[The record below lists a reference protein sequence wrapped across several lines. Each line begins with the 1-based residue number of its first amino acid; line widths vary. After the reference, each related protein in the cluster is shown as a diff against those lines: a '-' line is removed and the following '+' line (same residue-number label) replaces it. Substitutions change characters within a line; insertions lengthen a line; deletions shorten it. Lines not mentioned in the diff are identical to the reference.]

1 VTSRKRIA
9 YGLVILGVVF
19 VVGTV
24 GYVAIEGV
32 SVIDAFYMVVITVTT
47 VGFSEVFELSQLGR
61 VWTVGIIGIGF
72 GTALYTAVAS
82 FEYVIDLS
90 EVRRRKSMENEVGA
104 LTNHII
110 VCGWGRV
117 GRGTWK
123 ELIGKEQ
130 KAVVIESLP
139 ERAEAA
145 EAAGALV
152 IQGDATHN
160 DVLELAGIHA
170 AQSLIA
176 CVADDSDN
184 LVIALSAKS
193 LRPELRVVCRAT
205 EPESERKLLLA
216 GADAVVVPQGVGSER
231 LALMAIQPEVAQ
243 IFDVVVGGRPL
254 EFHVEEMD
262 IPEGCRVAGMTIRES
277 RIRDET
283 GAFILGIERQKERM
297 VVNPRAEDLINVGDR
312 IVVVG
317 TKAQVARAADML
329 DPDRELSTGKPS

>member
-1 VTSRKRIA
+1 M
-9 YGLVILGVVF
+9 ILGVVF
-19 VVGTV
+19 VVGTI

-47 VGFSEVFELSQLGR
+47 VGFSEVFELSPLGR
-61 VWTVGIIGIGF
+61 AWTVGIIGIGF

-117 GRGTWK
+117 GRGTWR

-130 KAVVIESLP
+130 KAVVIESVP
-139 ERAEAA
+139 DRVEAA

-160 DVLELAGIHA
+160 DVLELAGVHA

-297 VVNPRAEDLINVGDR
+297 VVNPRADDLINVGDR

-329 DPDRELSTGKPS
+329 DPDKEFSSGKH

>member
-1 VTSRKRIA
+1 MSARRRIT
-9 YGLVILGVVF
+9 YGLVILAVVL
-19 VVGTV
+19 VIGTA

-32 SVIDAFYMVVITVTT
+32 GIFDAFYMVVITVTT
-47 VGFSEVFELSQLGR
+47 VGFAEVFDLSTLGQI
-61 VWTVGIIGIGF
+61 WTVGIIGIGF

-82 FEYVIDLS
+82 FEYVVDLS
-90 EVRRRKSMENEVGA
+90 EVRRQKSVESQVGA
-104 LTNHII
+104 LSNHII

-117 GRGTWK
+117 GRGTWR
-123 ELIGKEQ
+123 ELIAKEQ
-130 KAVVIESLP
+130 EAVVIESLP

-160 DVLELAGIHA
+160 DVLELAGIHS

-184 LVIALSAKS
+184 LVIALSVKS
-193 LRPELRVVCRAT
+193 LCPELRVVCRAT

-231 LALMAIQPEVAQ
+231 LAIMAIQPEVAQ

-262 IPEGCRVAGMTIRES
+262 IEEGCQVAGMTIEES
-277 RIRDET
+277 RIRSET
-283 GAFILGIERQKERM
+283 GAFVLAIEQEKERM
-297 VVNPRAEDLINVGDR
+297 LVNPTAEHRIEIGDR
-312 IVVVG
+312 LVLVG
-317 TKAQVARAADML
+317 TKAQVARAAEML
-329 DPDRELSTGKPS
+329 DPSKQFSTGKH

>member
-1 VTSRKRIA
+1 
-9 YGLVILGVVF
+9 
-19 VVGTV
+19 
-24 GYVAIEGV
+24 
-32 SVIDAFYMVVITVTT
+32 MVN
-47 VGFSEVFELSQLGR
+47 Q
-61 VWTVGIIGIGF
+61 
-72 GTALYTAVAS
+72 
-82 FEYVIDLS
+82 
-90 EVRRRKSMENEVGA
+90 VGA
-104 LTNHII
+104 LNDHII

-123 ELIGKEQ
+123 ELIAKDQ
-130 KAVVIESLP
+130 TAVVIEALSD
-139 ERAEAA
+139 RVEAA
-145 EAAGALV
+145 KAAGALV
-152 IQGDATHN
+152 IHGDATHN
-160 DVLELAGIHA
+160 DVLELAGIHS

-184 LVIALSAKS
+184 LVIALSAKA

-262 IPEGCRVAGMTIRES
+262 IPEGCRVAGMTIEES
-277 RIRDET
+277 RIRPET
-283 GAFILGIERQKERM
+283 GALILGIEKQKEEM
-297 VVNPRAEDLINVGDR
+297 VVNPRADQRINVGDR

-329 DPDRELSTGKPS
+329 DPSREFSPRL

>member
-1 VTSRKRIA
+1 MA
-9 YGLVILGVVF
+9 ILAIVF
-19 VVGTV
+19 IIGTL
-24 GYVAIEGV
+24 GYVIIEDV
-32 SVIDAFYMVVITVTT
+32 TLFDAFYMVVITVTT
-47 VGFSEVFELSQLGR
+47 VGFAEILELSDLGR
-61 VWTVGIIGIGF
+61 AWTIGIIAIGF

-82 FEYVIDLS
+82 FEYVVDLS
-90 EVRRRKSMENEVGA
+90 EVRRRRGVEKEVGA
-104 LTNHII
+104 LSNHII

-123 ELIGKEQ
+123 ELIAKGQ
-130 KAVVIESLP
+130 DSVVIESLP

-160 DVLELAGIHA
+160 DVLELAGVES

-184 LVIALSAKS
+184 LVIALSAKA

-231 LALMAIQPEVAQ
+231 LAIMAIQPEVAQ

-262 IPEGCRVAGMTIRES
+262 IEEGCGIAGMTIEES
-277 RIRDET
+277 RIRPET
-283 GAFILGIERQKERM
+283 GAFVLAIEQQKERM
-297 VVNPRAEDLINVGDR
+297 LVNPGADHLIEIGDR
-312 IVVVG
+312 LVVVG
-317 TKAQVARAADML
+317 TKAQVAQAA
-329 DPDRELSTGKPS
+329 ELIEPSRQFSTGKH

>member
-1 VTSRKRIA
+1 VSAQRRIT
-9 YGLVILGVVF
+9 YGLVILAFVF
-19 VVGTV
+19 LTGTL
-24 GYVAIEGV
+24 GYVIIEDV
-32 SVIDAFYMVVITVTT
+32 DVFDAFYMVVITVTT
-47 VGFSEVFELSQLGR
+47 VGFSEVFELSSLGQ
-61 VWTVGIIGIGF
+61 VWTIAIIGVGF

-82 FEYVIDLS
+82 FEYVVDLS
-90 EVRRRKSMENEVGA
+90 EVRRRRSMENEVGA
-104 LTNHII
+104 LSNHII

-117 GRGTWK
+117 GRGTWR
-123 ELIGKEQ
+123 ELIAKEQ
-130 KAVVIESLP
+130 DAVVIESLP

-160 DVLELAGIHA
+160 DVLELAGIHS

-184 LVIALSAKS
+184 LVIALSVKS
-193 LRPELRVVCRAT
+193 LCPELRVVCRAT

-231 LALMAIQPEVAQ
+231 LAIMAIQPEVAQ

-262 IPEGCRVAGMTIRES
+262 IGENCQVAGMTIQES
-277 RIRDET
+277 RIRPET
-283 GAFILGIERQKERM
+283 GAFVLAIEQQKETM
-297 VVNPRAEDLINVGDR
+297 LVNPKADHRINIGDR
-312 IVVVG
+312 LVVVG
-317 TKAQVARAADML
+317 TKAQVARAAEML
-329 DPDRELSTGKPS
+329 QGSRQFSTGKH

>member
-1 VTSRKRIA
+1 MTSRKRIA
-9 YGLVILGVVF
+9 YGLAILGIVF

-24 GYVAIEGV
+24 GYVLIEDV
-32 SVIDAFYMVVITVTT
+32 TVIDAFYMVVITVTT
-47 VGFSEVFELSQLGR
+47 VGFSEVFELSPLGR
-61 VWTVGIIGIGF
+61 AWTVGVIGVGF

-104 LTNHII
+104 LKNHII

-117 GRGTWK
+117 GRGTWR
-123 ELIGKEQ
+123 ELIGKDQ
-130 KAVVIESLP
+130 TVAVIESLP
-139 ERAEAA
+139 DRVEAA

-160 DVLELAGIHA
+160 DVLELAGINS

-231 LALMAIQPEVAQ
+231 LAVMAIQPEVAQ

-262 IPEGCRVAGMTIRES
+262 IPERCRVAGMTIRES

-297 VVNPRAEDLINVGDR
+297 IVNPEADDVINVGDR
-312 IVVVG
+312 LVLVG
-317 TKAQVARAADML
+317 TKAQVARAAEML
-329 DPDRELSTGKPS
+329 DPDKEFTAGTR

>member
-1 VTSRKRIA
+1 MSSRRRIA
-9 YGLVILGVVF
+9 YGLVVLAFVF
-19 VVGTV
+19 IVGTV
-24 GYVAIEGV
+24 GYVVIEDVG
-32 SVIDAFYMVVITVTT
+32 IFDAFYMVVITVTT
-47 VGFSEVFELSQLGR
+47 VGYAEVFELSPLGQ
-61 VWTVGIIGIGF
+61 VWTVAIIGVGF

-82 FEYVIDLS
+82 FEYVVDLS
-90 EVRRRKSMENEVGA
+90 EVRRRRSMENQVGA
-104 LTNHII
+104 LKNHII

-123 ELIGKEQ
+123 ELLAKGQ
-130 KAVVIESLP
+130 TAVIIESQP
-139 ERAEAA
+139 ERVEAA
-145 EAAGALV
+145 NAAGALV

-160 DVLELAGIHA
+160 DVLELAGIHS

-184 LVIALSAKS
+184 LVIALSAKA

-205 EPESERKLLLA
+205 ESESERKLLLA

-262 IPEGCRVAGMTIRES
+262 IPVGCRVAGMTIEES
-277 RIRDET
+277 GIRPET
-283 GAFILGIERQKERM
+283 GALILGIEKQKEEM
-297 VVNPRAEDLINVGDR
+297 VVNPRADHRINVGDR

-329 DPDRELSTGKPS
+329 DPSREYSPHP

>member
-1 VTSRKRIA
+1 MTSRRRIT
-9 YGLVILGVVF
+9 YGLVILAIVLA
-19 VVGTV
+19 VGTV
-24 GYVAIEGV
+24 GYVVIEDV
-32 SVIDAFYMVVITVTT
+32 SIFDAFYMVVITVTT
-47 VGFSEVFELSQLGR
+47 VGYAEVFELSPPGR
-61 VWTVGIIGIGF
+61 AWTVGVLAIGF

-90 EVRRRKSMENEVGA
+90 EVRRRRGMENQVAA
-104 LTNHII
+104 LNNHII

-117 GRGTWK
+117 GRGTWR
-123 ELIGKEQ
+123 ELVAKGQ
-130 KAVVIESLP
+130 TAVVIESLP
-139 ERAEAA
+139 DRVEAA
-145 EAAGALV
+145 SAAGALV

-160 DVLELAGIHA
+160 DVLELAGIHS

-184 LVIALSAKS
+184 LVIALSAKA

-205 EPESERKLLLA
+205 EPESERKLMLA

-262 IPEGCRVAGMTIRES
+262 IPQGCRIAGLTIEES
-277 RIRDET
+277 RIRPET
-283 GAFILGIERQKERM
+283 GALVLGIEKQKEEM
-297 VVNPRAEDLINVGDR
+297 VVNPKADHVLNVGDR

-317 TKAQVARAADML
+317 TKAQVARAAELL
-329 DPDRELSTGKPS
+329 DPSREFSA

>member
-1 VTSRKRIA
+1 MTSRKRIA

-19 VVGTV
+19 VVGTI
-24 GYVAIEGV
+24 GYVAIESV

-47 VGFSEVFELSQLGR
+47 VGFAEVFELSPLGR
-61 VWTVGIIGIGF
+61 IWTVAIIGIGF

-130 KAVVIESLP
+130 KAVVIELLP

-160 DVLELAGIHA
+160 DVLELAGVHA

-297 VVNPRAEDLINVGDR
+297 VVNPKAEDLINIGDR

-329 DPDRELSTGKPS
+329 DPDKEFSKGKHS